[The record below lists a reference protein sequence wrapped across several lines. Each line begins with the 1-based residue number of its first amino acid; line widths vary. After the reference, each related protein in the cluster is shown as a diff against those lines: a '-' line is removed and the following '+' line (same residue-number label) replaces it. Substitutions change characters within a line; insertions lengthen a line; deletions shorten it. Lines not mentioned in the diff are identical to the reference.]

1 MIKDKIKSTSRR
13 KSKLKARTVNK
24 IAKRKKGTRV
34 AVVSEPEVEYRN
46 FIQRTTKTVDE
57 SWDFRKSN
65 TKEFTHC
72 FHPYPAM
79 MIPQV
84 ARRIIKNYGN
94 KARILFDPYCGTGT
108 SLVEANLVG
117 MNAIGT
123 DINPLARLIAI
134 TKTTKTDIQVLDLFL
149 HDFMNYFFSINFQ
162 IEKVKSVIVPE
173 IKNIDFWFSKNSPLN
188 VVRMAA

>member
-1 MIKDKIKSTSRR
+1 MIKDKKKSTSRR
-13 KSKLKARTVNK
+13 TSKRKARTVNK

-84 ARRIIKNYGN
+84 ARRIIKNYDN

-173 IKNIDFWFSKNSPLN
+173 IKNIDFWFSKNGPLN